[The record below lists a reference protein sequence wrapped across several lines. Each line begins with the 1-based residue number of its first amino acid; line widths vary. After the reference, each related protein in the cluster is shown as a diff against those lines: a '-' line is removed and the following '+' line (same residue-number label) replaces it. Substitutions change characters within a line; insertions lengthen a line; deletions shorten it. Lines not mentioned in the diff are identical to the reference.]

1 MTLAFS
7 LLAVGVLVA
16 LGVYL
21 ETVAKRLTV
30 HAVQERLLGESRLVA
45 ILLPPP
51 PWKPGPPLQAQAGEM
66 DRLLGARVT
75 LMDPE
80 GRVVADSRE
89 EASRLESH
97 AGRPERLQA
106 LQEGWGSA
114 VRFSATEGFA
124 TVYVALAWPQGSAR
138 PSLVRLSVPLTTAL
152 AATRHLRGVILLT
165 YLVALLFIILVSG
178 RVAGSLTRP
187 LQQLVHTAR
196 RVARG
201 DLQARVEATPPG
213 ELGELTVVFNS
224 ALGRLETLV
233 ESSRRETRQLAAIL
247 AQMSDAVVVSDAEGR
262 VQLVNPAFEELFGLR
277 ATAAVGR
284 LVEEVGLNFDL
295 TLLLRRALERQTVE
309 RGEVRLLHPDVP
321 RALYGVVSPLLEDG
335 QTVGAVGLL
344 RDVTELQRLDQVRS
358 DFVANASHE
367 LRTPATGIRALA
379 EALTSGALHDPEKAE
394 SFVKQILRQSER
406 LTQILDD
413 MLTLTQVERGPELL
427 RPRWLPV
434 REALSEAISRV
445 QPAAVLRDLALTL
458 EAGERDQ
465 VYADPDSLQTALVN
479 LLDNAVKY
487 SPDGGEVRLEG
498 RAVTEGYAISVS
510 DQGPGIPAQH
520 QARVFER
527 FYRVDQARSRATGG
541 TGLGLSI
548 VKHVMEAHRGRVAV
562 HSEGPGSTFVLFFPA
577 PLTKP

>member
-1 MTLAFS
+1 MALAGVH
-7 LLAVGVLVA
+7 LLEHIQTPA
-16 LGVYL
+16 LGVVGGQVTFANAAAAAL
-21 ETVAKRLTV
+21 LGGHVVGQDVRIAIRNPKAVAVILDEKGGTARIDGLSVGGSVWEV
-30 HAVQERLLGESRLVA
+30 HCHVVGPDERL
-45 ILLPPP
+45 
-51 PWKPGPPLQAQAGEM
+51 
-66 DRLLGARVT
+66 VT
-75 LMDPE
+75 LYD
-80 GRVVADSRE
+80 
-89 EASRLESH
+89 
-97 AGRPERLQA
+97 
-106 LQEGWGSA
+106 
-114 VRFSATEGFA
+114 
-124 TVYVALAWPQGSAR
+124 
-138 PSLVRLSVPLTTAL
+138 LSVQA
-152 AATRHLRGVILLT
+152 
-165 YLVALLFIILVSG
+165 S
-178 RVAGSLTRP
+178 
-187 LQQLVHTAR
+187 TAR
-196 RVARG
+196 AH
-201 DLQARVEATPPG
+201 A
-213 ELGELTVVFNS
+213 
-224 ALGRLETLV
+224 
-233 ESSRRETRQLAAIL
+233 
-247 AQMSDAVVVSDAEGR
+247 
-262 VQLVNPAFEELFGLR
+262 
-277 ATAAVGR
+277 
-284 LVEEVGLNFDL
+284 
-295 TLLLRRALERQTVE
+295 
-309 RGEVRLLHPDVP
+309 
-321 RALYGVVSPLLEDG
+321 
-335 QTVGAVGLL
+335 
-344 RDVTELQRLDQVRS
+344 

-458 EAGERDQ
+458 ETGERDQ

-520 QARVFER
+520 QARIFER